1 MAVSKSYLYVK
12 VVRKRD
18 RTDLY
23 LAETSVVD
31 GKNVSKTIR
40 RLTEEEAKKYGW
52 TPSKSAGTQPPPT
65 QPETAGAPVASPSVP
80 GPTEVPGTF
89 SGSVGIV
96 SKAEEKTSGNVET
109 LEWDREDVP
118 KLKVS
123 GKVVEEVATATV
135 AGLESEVSREAV
147 VQEDTSGSGKGKDA
161 AKEVARPKEAAPI
174 EAKSTPVETARQSS
188 TEHPEVGNMAVKTQS
203 NVILPSETTAQ
214 PQPESLR
221 PALPVRSSEAVETPR
236 NAPEEKEWMQRIFG
250 YQVEDHGTMTSVGHF
265 YKMIPTVAGLKVGHL
280 LIANGGDI
288 TCGCDSR
295 HGTECEHTQA
305 VRRAPNTS

>member
-18 RTDLY
+18 KTYLY

-40 RLTEEEAKKYGW
+40 RLTEEEAEKYGW
-52 TPSKSAGTQPPPT
+52 TPSKPAGTQPPPT

-80 GPTEVPGTF
+80 GPEVSGTF

-109 LEWDREDVP
+109 LERNREDVP
-118 KLKVS
+118 KLRVS
-123 GKVVEEVATATV
+123 GKVVEEVASATV
-135 AGLESEVSREAV
+135 TGLESKVSGEGV
-147 VQEDTSGSGKGKDA
+147 GQDNVSESGNGKDA
-161 AKEVARPKEAAPI
+161 AKEMARQKESAPI
-174 EAKSTPVETARQSS
+174 EAKSTPVETATQSS

-203 NVILPSETTAQ
+203 NIILPSETTAQ

-221 PALPVRSSEAVETPR
+221 PAMPVRSSEAVETPR
-236 NAPEEKEWMQRIFG
+236 NEPEEKEWLQRIFG
-250 YQVEDHGTMTSVGHF
+250 YQIEDHGTINPVGHF
-265 YKMIPTVAGLKVGHL
+265 YKLTPTIAGLKVGHML
-280 LIANGGDI
+280 VTNDGI

-295 HGTECEHTQA
+295 HGSECEHTQA
-305 VRRAPNTS
+305 VRRASNTS